1 MLPLL
6 SISCGYAP
14 RHQLKVWFSP
24 CKSRS
29 APHFLTIFLIASSP
43 LYYITALTALFES
56 IALIVDQHQPIVD
69 KYYGTGKMYS
79 VVTRLIQECD
89 KVVKSTLESF
99 EEERAMQ
106 RKVGCLETNRGHRL
120 TLTFKLSDTGA
131 PTLQALSASSSAG
144 LRPQTVVD
152 EDIVDVKQIDKVS
165 SELAAMSGRW
175 NLFRKFLFDSLSV
188 IYHLLP
194 SDISHPGKP
203 LAGRGIW
210 FRGW

>member
-6 SISCGYAP
+6 STSCAYAP

-69 KYYGTGKMYS
+69 KYYGIGKMHS

-89 KVVKSTLESF
+89 RVVKSTLESF
-99 EEERAMQ
+99 VEERAMQ
-106 RKVGCLETNRGHRL
+106 RKVSCSKFTKRAHRL
-120 TLTFKLSDTGA
+120 TLLLKLSDTGA
-131 PTLQALSASSSAG
+131 PTLQALSAPPSAG
-144 LRPQTVVD
+144 LRPQAVVD

-175 NLFRKFLFDSLSV
+175 NLFRKFLFDRLSV
-188 IYHLLP
+188 IY
-194 SDISHPGKP
+194 
-203 LAGRGIW
+203 
-210 FRGW
+210 